1 MSRHL
6 TIDDINVANGV
17 AGMNTSSRITKGMDA
32 VDDIILDTN
41 TKGIV
46 LKDAVGTYWR
56 LGVSTLGVLTLAN
69 LGTTK
74 P

>member
-6 TIDDINVANGV
+6 TIDDMNVTNGV
-17 AGMNTSSRITKGMDA
+17 AGLNTSNRITKGMDA
-32 VDDIILDTN
+32 TDDLISDTN
-41 TKGIV
+41 AKGLV
-46 LKDAVGTYWR
+46 LKDVANNYWR
-56 LGVSTLGVLTLAN
+56 IGINTLGVLTITN